1 MSTVVFLDW
10 LLLLL
15 LAGVREGRLPVSTD
29 VLVFVSCMQRKEPLM
44 P

>member
-10 LLLLL
+10 LLLVV
-15 LAGVREGRLPVSTD
+15 LAGVRSGRPPVSTD
-29 VLVFVSCMQRKEPLM
+29 VLVFVSCMQRQQSLM